1 MEERLFWVKVHE
13 VEGHV
18 IVAVVDEEL
27 MGKEFK
33 EGEKVLKVDEYFFK
47 GELVDE
53 DVALARMSAATSL
66 YVIGE
71 RSVRL
76 AVEGGFV
83 HPKAVGK
90 VAGVPYAQMIL
101 VTA

>member
-1 MEERLFWVKVHE
+1 MFWVKVHE

-18 IVAVVDEEL
+18 IVTVVDEEL
-27 MGKEFK
+27 LGKEFR
-33 EGEKVLKVDEYFFK
+33 EGEKVLKVDEGFFG

-66 YVIGE
+66 YVVGE
-71 RSVRL
+71 RAVKL
-76 AVEGGFV
+76 AVEGGFI

-90 VAGVPYAQMIL
+90 VSNVPYAQMIL
-101 VTA
+101 IGL